1 MHISKQCCLFT
12 LSFSLFQICLF
23 HTWWNTN
30 NDIDIILYLSN
41 SAACY
46 NEYYYLLSS
55 TYYILSKLS
64 WWSLIQKRKK
74 DSWIKQLT
82 SSSSVKSPEFNFATT
97 LAANCSFKSY
107 LLSTIVKKKVK
118 MQLQISIQPI
128 QLQKTTVT
136 VLENCSNS
144 RLVLWYLESTYLCR
158 LLGLHWLRSSQLT
171 NEVLQFKLLYQ
182 YCQPSW

>member
-46 NEYYYLLSS
+46 NEYYYFYLLY
-55 TYYILSKLS
+55 TIKT
-64 WWSLIQKRKK
+64 IMMKRHSEKKK
-74 DSWIKQLT
+74 DSWKAWFD
-82 SSSSVKSPEFNFATT
+82 KRSPEFNSATT
-97 LAANCSFKSY
+97 LAAANCSFKSY
-107 LLSTIVKKKVK
+107 LSTTVKKKEKIRMVQL
-118 MQLQISIQPI
+118 QLQISIQPI
-128 QLQKTTVT
+128 QLQKTVT

-144 RLVLWYLESTYLCR
+144 RLVLWYTESTYLCR
-158 LLGLHWLRSSQLT
+158 LLGLQWLRSQLT
-171 NEVLQFKLLYQ
+171 EVLQFKLYQ